1 MPTLL
6 DSITARLTAILGGAY
21 PASPATPYVPA
32 GTFTPGVVFLPH
44 QNPEWPSG
52 TAKAAA
58 NRRWDLVWR
67 AATWDA
73 RGYEGSAGGPW
84 VRRLAFNLR
93 VQYEIVRPAA
103 LAPRDR
109 ALVLG
114 ALAVAS
120 SRAMSDLLEV
130 QRIFMID
137 DAWAGAA
144 MAYVPSPDALTV
156 DQRDSVTLV
165 GTLRGAFLVEQSAM
179 TAATLWSTA
188 P

>member
-6 DSITARLTAILGGAY
+6 DPITARLSAILGGTY
-21 PASPATPYVPA
+21 PASPATPYVPPS
-32 GTFTPGVVFLPH
+32 TFTPGVVFLPH
-44 QNPEWPSG
+44 QNPEWPGG
-52 TAKAAA
+52 TARAAA

-84 VRRLAFNLR
+84 VRRLAFALR

-144 MAYVPSPDALTV
+144 MAYVPSPDAIAV

-179 TAATLWSTA
+179 TAGTLWT